1 MMKTIALAI
10 ALAAAATTQQDPKL
24 NDITGTWVIEI
35 ESHQLGLEV
44 EQKGTDVEGTLYA
57 MGDRV
62 PLTGTYID
70 RNLVLKGVPM
80 DPSQPSEPG
89 AGPITA
95 KMLDNGTLEGELS
108 GRHGRMK
115 FTAERLKKP

>member
-1 MMKTIALAI
+1 MLKAFTLAI
-10 ALAAAATTQQDPKL
+10 ALGASLAAQQDPKL

-44 EQKGTDVEGTLYA
+44 EQKDTTVEGTLYA
-57 MGDRV
+57 MGDRI

-80 DPSQPSEPG
+80 DPS
-89 AGPITA
+89 
-95 KMLDNGTLEGELS
+95 
-108 GRHGRMK
+108 
-115 FTAERLKKP
+115 